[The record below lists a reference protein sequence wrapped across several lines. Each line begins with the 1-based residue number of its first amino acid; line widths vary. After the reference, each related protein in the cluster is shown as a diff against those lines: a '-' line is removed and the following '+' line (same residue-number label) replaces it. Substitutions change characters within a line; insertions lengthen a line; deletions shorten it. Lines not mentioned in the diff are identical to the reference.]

1 MAIKLK
7 RATSFSDL
15 VDAEY
20 WRIGV
25 ANIHPRTQ
33 SCYVILDGYV
43 NKAARDGGKSIIMS
57 IEVSVPWSAFSNG
70 NNPNLRDIY
79 TYIKTLADWAEGEEV

>member
-25 ANIHPRTQ
+25 ANIHPRNN
-33 SCYVILDGYV
+33 SCQIVLDGYV
-43 NKAARDGGKSIIMS
+43 NKAARDGGKTIISS
-57 IEVSVPWSAFSNG
+57 IEMPIPWSAFSNG

-79 TYIKTLADWAEGEEV
+79 TYVKTLEDWSAGEEV